1 MSTSTLDNTPLN
13 ILHPGLRIANRY
25 ILNERIAIGGMGEV
39 WKAQD
44 ENLNKPVAIK
54 ILRPEL
60 AGQKLFLSRL
70 EYESKNARQVRHPN
84 LAHIF
89 NSGEQDGLGWIAMEL
104 VVGEPL
110 TSILEKYPIVEPK
123 FILSVLYQACGALAA
138 VHKAGII
145 HRDIKPGNILVTK
158 EGIVKLSDFGI
169 SKASDQVTLTA
180 EGMVMG
186 TAQYLSP
193 EQAIGKPASA
203 AGDLYALG
211 VITYEALI
219 GNRPF
224 TGEKPVDI
232 AFAHVNSPIPVLPS
246 SVPEPLQRLIRNLLK
261 KDPQERWN
269 DAASLQKKIVEIWHE
284 LTNTPYHEW
293 ADTGITPVPP
303 PTATFT
309 CVNPNNIN
317 NSQTELP
324 AKQNIVASKPSYQAS
339 HKADIPNQIYPSEL
353 PASIPPDPQSKKMRA
368 AKRRQNTI
376 GYAPYQSKQQTQS
389 GTAPAA
395 DEPAPYSYYPDIK
408 NADIEVKQ
416 DPVLKAP
423 NFFNI
428 VKAKLIQDKRL
439 YYYPR
444 HASASGNTWGKWAIL
459 FILLFLVEFFLFY
472 HYGSFSN
479 STSTIDTIFYSVWV
493 TNLQIE

>member
-1 MSTSTLDNTPLN
+1 MIENDSTKNPLN
-13 ILHPGLRIANRY
+13 MLHSGLLVGNRY
-25 ILNERIAIGGMGEV
+25 VLNERIAVGGMGEV
-39 WKAQD
+39 WKAHD

-89 NSGEQDGLGWIAMEL
+89 NSGEQDGLGWIAMEM

-110 TSILEKYPIVEPK
+110 TTILEKHPVVEPK

-145 HRDIKPGNILVTK
+145 HRDIKPGNILITK
-158 EGIVKLSDFGI
+158 EGVVKLSDFGI
-169 SKASDQVTLTA
+169 SKAVDQVTLTA

-232 AFAHVNSPIPVLPS
+232 AFAHVNSPIPVLPA
-246 SVPEPLQRLIRNLLK
+246 SVPEPLQRLIRKLLQ
-261 KDPQERWN
+261 KDPRERWN
-269 DAASLQKKIVEIWHE
+269 DAELLQKEIVKIWYEVNQI
-284 LTNTPYHEW
+284 PYHEW
-293 ADTGITPVPP
+293 ADTGIQPVPP
-303 PTATFT
+303 PTDKPVAKQPVGFSGGTQH
-309 CVNPNNIN
+309 
-317 NSQTELP
+317 NSQPENPRQPQGIRERRPDSQIITKAPTPTERSWDSNP
-324 AKQNIVASKPSYQAS
+324 PVF
-339 HKADIPNQIYPSEL
+339 
-353 PASIPPDPQSKKMRA
+353 PPDPNTKQRRLEKRHDLYRNYSFYQAVKGQDITPFASPIA
-368 AKRRQNTI
+368 AERE
-376 GYAPYQSKQQTQS
+376 YY
-389 GTAPAA
+389 PAA
-395 DEPAPYSYYPDIK
+395 PKTGSPPPAGSD
-408 NADIEVKQ
+408 AMG
-416 DPVLKAP
+416 
-423 NFFNI
+423 
-428 VKAKLIQDKRL
+428 KRWDHL
-439 YYYPR
+439 QTLAWRPR
-444 HASASGNTWGKWAIL
+444 HAVKSGYSQWIYAVALAI
-459 FILLFLVEFFLFY
+459 ILLILELLALSY
-472 HYGSFSN
+472 YGVFSGLAISFEPEN
-479 STSTIDTIFYSVWV
+479 YSVWI
-493 TNLQIE
+493 TNLKIE